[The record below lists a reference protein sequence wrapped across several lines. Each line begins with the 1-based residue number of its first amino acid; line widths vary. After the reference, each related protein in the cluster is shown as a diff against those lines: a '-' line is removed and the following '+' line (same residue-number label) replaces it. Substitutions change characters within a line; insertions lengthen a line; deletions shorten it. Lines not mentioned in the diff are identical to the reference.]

1 MGGVLGLLLIA
12 AIAFTGGKRMKVES
26 PVFQEGDPIPKRYT
40 CDGLDISPPIRW
52 SNFPEGTKSFVLIMD
67 DPDAPI
73 GTFTHWIIYDIPPQV
88 SELDEGIPKV
98 EEISL
103 VKQGINDFGYV
114 GYGGPCPPKGHGH
127 HRYYFR
133 VYALDIESLGLS
145 PRATRKQVEE
155 RMRGHI
161 LAEGSVMG
169 RYRRE

>member
-26 PVFQEGDPIPKRYT
+26 PVFQEGDNIPKRYT
-40 CDGLDISPPIRW
+40 CDGLDISPPIKW
-52 SNFPEGTKSFVLIMD
+52 SGFPQETKSFVLIMD

-73 GTFTHWIIYDIPPQV
+73 GTFTHWIIYDIPAQL
-88 SELDEGIPKV
+88 SELDEGVPKTDS
-98 EEISL
+98 ISR

-145 PRATRKQVEE
+145 PKATRKQVEE
-155 RMRGHI
+155 RMKGHI